1 VENPPQLNSPTEKPE
16 VKYLVLQLG
25 VQIEEET
32 GKVVAAYFR
41 IRPGKAAETRE
52 YAKGRALADY
62 DRKGNLLGIELLGP
76 CEIQILDKISRG
88 ERAPVKNFLRNS
100 IPREMALV

>member
-1 VENPPQLNSPTEKPE
+1 MKPKITLRADVE
-16 VKYLVLQLG
+16 VDG
-25 VQIEEET
+25 ET
-32 GKVVAAYFR
+32 GKIDAVYFY

-52 YAKGRALADY
+52 FADGRALADY

-76 CEIQILDKISRG
+76 CEVEILDKISRG
-88 ERAPVKNFLRNS
+88 EPAPVKIFLRGS